1 MSPVVNQHAIVSPF
15 AKELGKKNLPAPL
28 TPSKS
33 KEKNGRKKR
42 RKIDSPSLPP
52 FCPSIRSACSI

>member
-52 FCPSIRSACSI
+52 FALRFR

>member
-28 TPSKS
+28 TPSK
-33 KEKNGRKKR
+33 EKNGRKKR

-52 FCPSIRSACSI
+52 FALRFR